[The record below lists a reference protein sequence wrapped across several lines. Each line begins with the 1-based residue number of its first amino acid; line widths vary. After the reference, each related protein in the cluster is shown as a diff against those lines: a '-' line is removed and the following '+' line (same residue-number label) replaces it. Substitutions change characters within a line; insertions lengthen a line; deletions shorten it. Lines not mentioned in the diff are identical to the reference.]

1 LSESLGAGV
10 EVAARGGERGV
21 AEDVSQLDDVG
32 AVLDCLRGE
41 RVAHCLHAD
50 AAVLHSPLWLKPR
63 ARIDRHYVSS
73 AVDFAPHVL
82 SPSEIS
88 LLNRSL
94 VRDGFRPV
102 ATIGGGLKGV
112 IRRGS
117 PSSELRQSYD
127 KPLGMAQL
135 FRWSL
140 RPSKSLLIALD
151 PPRCEEEELMAKTI
165 VGLTSGKEFTV
176 DEEVGGG
183 WPPHSKNR
191 PLGVVHRRRPAA
203 ADRSATVAFL
213 REPAELEPAED
224 LSPRGPAPTPREE
237 FSWG

>member
-1 LSESLGAGV
+1 L
-10 EVAARGGERGV
+10 
-21 AEDVSQLDDVG
+21 
-32 AVLDCLRGE
+32 
-41 RVAHCLHAD
+41 
-50 AAVLHSPLWLKPR
+50 
-63 ARIDRHYVSS
+63 
-73 AVDFAPHVL
+73 
-82 SPSEIS
+82 
-88 LLNRSL
+88 
-94 VRDGFRPV
+94 
-102 ATIGGGLKGV
+102 
-112 IRRGS
+112 
-117 PSSELRQSYD
+117 
-127 KPLGMAQL
+127 AQL

-140 RPSKSLLIALD
+140 RPSKSPLIALD

-213 REPAELEPAED
+213 REAAELEPAED